1 MDRSHPWVPK
11 FEGLKVFMDARMPVT
26 HKEGDRYP
34 LGPPSLLREVQVE
47 PNGLISHV
55 EGGALPSPATS
66 FRILSAIKKLFIWKK
81 RKANPV
87 VFAYV

>member
-1 MDRSHPWVPK
+1 
-11 FEGLKVFMDARMPVT
+11 MPVT

-34 LGPPSLLREVQVE
+34 LRPPSLLREVQVE

-81 RKANPV
+81 EKRILLFLYMLDINTCLS
-87 VFAYV
+87 YN